1 MNTLYY
7 FITAIRLQTSQK
19 KKLCRACTIAEDNT
33 LRSVF
38 KGNISALPGAILR
51 TLFCIAEGDG
61 FV

>member
-1 MNTLYY
+1 MNILYY
-7 FITAIRLQTSQK
+7 FITAIRLQTLQ